1 MKKAFLGLLL
11 LVVFAGSNFRSITS
25 SSAAVSGMTIQT
37 VAIVITDD
45 PQNQIITVPET
56 VHVGFKDRIQWVVV
70 DIRKQGAQLSSVA
83 VGDFVNKQTLV
94 ADSPFGNDSEY
105 RLGPIPISDLGT
117 KLSKEP
123 MKQGTFKYNVTVL
136 FSGQTAPVVL
146 DPEIQVD
153 GGSGGGG

>member
-11 LVVFAGSNFRSITS
+11 LVVLAGFSFKSIAGSSP
-25 SSAAVSGMTIQT
+25 AVSGMSIQT

-83 VGDFVNKQTLV
+83 VGDFINKQTLA

-136 FSGQTAPVVL
+136 FSGLSTPVVL
-146 DPEIQVD
+146 DPEIQVE
-153 GGSGGGG
+153 GPG

>member
-1 MKKAFLGLLL
+1 MKKAFLGMSL
-11 LVVFAGSNFRSITS
+11 LVVLAGFSFRSTAGSSP
-25 SSAAVSGMTIQT
+25 AASGMSIQT

-83 VGDFVNKQTLV
+83 VGDFVNKQTLA

-136 FSGQTAPVVL
+136 FSGLSTPVVL
-146 DPEIQVD
+146 DPEIQVE
-153 GGSGGGG
+153 GGG

>member
-1 MKKAFLGLLL
+1 MKKALLGLLL
-11 LVVFAGSNFRSITS
+11 LVVLAGFSFRSIAGS
-25 SSAAVSGMTIQT
+25 SPAVSGMSIQT

-83 VGDFVNKQTLV
+83 VGDFVNKQTLA

-105 RLGPIPISDLGT
+105 RLGPIPINDLST

-123 MKQGTFKYNVTVL
+123 VKQGTFKYNVTVL
-136 FSGQTAPVVL
+136 FSGQSTPVVL
-146 DPEIQVD
+146 DPQIRVD
-153 GGSGGGG
+153 GGGG

>member
-1 MKKAFLGLLL
+1 MLL
-11 LVVFAGSNFRSITS
+11 LVVLAGFSFRSIAGS
-25 SSAAVSGMTIQT
+25 SVAVSGMSIQT

-45 PQNQIITVPET
+45 PQNQIITVPEA

-83 VGDFVNKQTLV
+83 VGDFVNKQTLA

-105 RLGPIPISDLGT
+105 RLGPIPINDLST
-117 KLSKEP
+117 KLSREP

-136 FSGQTAPVVL
+136 FSGLSTPVVL
-146 DPEIQVD
+146 DPEIQVE
-153 GGSGGGG
+153 GPG

>member
-1 MKKAFLGLLL
+1 M
-11 LVVFAGSNFRSITS
+11 S
-25 SSAAVSGMTIQT
+25 IQT

-45 PQNQIITVPET
+45 PQNQIITVPEA

-83 VGDFVNKQTLV
+83 VGDFVNKQTLA

-105 RLGPIPISDLGT
+105 RLGPIPINDLST
-117 KLSKEP
+117 KLSREP

-136 FSGQTAPVVL
+136 FSGLSTPVVL
-146 DPEIQVD
+146 DPEIQVE
-153 GGSGGGG
+153 GPG